1 MKIIEALRW
10 RYATKKFDPEQVV
23 SDEMVAALLEA
34 ANLSATSYGLQ
45 PFKFVVIQN
54 QELQD
59 QLVTS
64 SYGQSQVSDASHV
77 IVIASRTDIDAAY
90 ISDYVDLVEAQRELG
105 GDALDDYKAVMTGAI
120 TRMSD
125 EELRNWAAKQAYLTL
140 GTLLAACAALGID
153 ACPMEGFVP
162 NEYNEILGLNELN
175 LDATVVIPVGYRAD
189 DDTTQQQKKVRRPL
203 SDMVIRR

>member
-54 QELQD
+54 QELQN

-105 GDALDDYKAVMTGAI
+105 GDVLDDYKVVMTGAI

-125 EELRNWAAKQAYLTL
+125 DELRNWAAKQAYLTL

-162 NEYNEILGLNELN
+162 TEYNEILGLNELN